1 MTTTPQD
8 EKEWVTDSLADAVSS
23 FFARYLKG
31 EEGQALSRLSHLLT
45 LKASSGSS
53 HLLAEEATKI
63 NPNWQDLPAVGQED
77 ANLPF
82 VYTKAGK
89 LYFRRFYEYEKQ
101 IATVL
106 KKRLDVPSSTL
117 QQGSLEFFESSLAGQ
132 VDDQQA
138 HAVMQA
144 LQKSFLLV
152 TGGPGTGKTRTIV
165 AILAAY
171 IQNSPGKRIALTA
184 PTGKAA
190 FRMRESVMQT
200 VESLNLPDNVRAS
213 LLESS
218 RSSTIHRL
226 LGSKHG
232 SVGFRRNQANPLPH
246 DLVIVDEASMVDLP
260 LLAKLCQALR
270 EDAKFILVGDA
281 DQLAPVQGGAVFNGL
296 VKPTGSYIF
305 GESDSLPASGVQEP
319 AKEAKCRNV
328 LSGNLVKLSHVHRR
342 DHNASALRIGE
353 LCDAIKDGRGQNALD
368 IASSGEPG
376 ISWISMGNDA
386 GISDVI
392 RSGFQ
397 EFYQSEQPA
406 KALSHLGKFRIL
418 CAYNDGAFGVGHWNL
433 LAEHALD
440 ASVERPRPVVVGV
453 NDYSVGLFN
462 GDDGVVLG
470 NRAFFASD
478 EGVRELAC
486 SRLPQH
492 QNGYATSIH
501 RSQGSEFDKV
511 LIVLPY
517 AESKL
522 LNRELLYVAVS
533 RAKEKVFLVGSEE
546 SFAAAVMRSEKQN
559 SGVWD
564 LINHSTTI
572 TA

>member
-1 MTTTPQD
+1 MNRVAIDVD
-8 EKEWVTDSLADAVSS
+8 EVLVN
-23 FFARYLKG
+23 FLF
-31 EEGQALSRLSHLLT
+31 
-45 LKASSGSS
+45 
-53 HLLAEEATKI
+53 
-63 NPNWQDLPAVGQED
+63 PM
-77 ANLPF
+77 ANHNYKLHKLRSKPKYNY
-82 VYTKAGK
+82 VYREI
-89 LYFRRFYEYEKQ
+89 FEIDE
-101 IATVL
+101 
-106 KKRLDVPSSTL
+106 PSS
-117 QQGSLEFFESSLAGQ
+117 
-132 VDDQQA
+132 
-138 HAVMQA
+138 
-144 LQKSFLLV
+144 K
-152 TGGPGTGKTRTIV
+152 K
-165 AILAAY
+165 
-171 IQNSPGKRIALTA
+171 
-184 PTGKAA
+184 
-190 FRMRESVMQT
+190 
-200 VESLNLPDNVRAS
+200 
-213 LLESS
+213 
-218 RSSTIHRL
+218 
-226 LGSKHG
+226 
-232 SVGFRRNQANPLPH
+232 
-246 DLVIVDEASMVDLP
+246 MV
-260 LLAKLCQALR
+260 
-270 EDAKFILVGDA
+270 
-281 DQLAPVQGGAVFNGL
+281 
-296 VKPTGSYIF
+296 
-305 GESDSLPASGVQEP
+305 
-319 AKEAKCRNV
+319 
-328 LSGNLVKLSHVHRR
+328 
-342 DHNASALRIGE
+342 
-353 LCDAIKDGRGQNALD
+353 
-368 IASSGEPG
+368 
-376 ISWISMGNDA
+376 
-386 GISDVI
+386 
-392 RSGFQ
+392 Q

-418 CAYNDGAFGVGHWNL
+418 CAYNDGAFGVMHWNL
-433 LAEHALD
+433 LAEHAMD